1 MARLLKGA
9 LAHKMR
15 LLHTALGVAL
25 AVALVCGTFALSDTI
40 DVAFHRASTASPTG
54 VAVVVRSAA
63 KFKAQATS
71 LPERDPVPDSL
82 IATVR
87 AIPGVAAAWGSVWG
101 YAEMVDEKGQAIVPN
116 GSPAI
121 GSSWTPDD
129 VLVAGRPPSGA
140 DQVVIDEATA
150 HAFGLTV
157 GDRVKVLFQNAVQE
171 FVIEGLRRVNN
182 LIGSS
187 LATFDLQT
195 TQKVLGQEG
204 HVDQISVK
212 AAVGVDPD
220 ALRARIAG
228 ALPDKYEAVTD
239 DQAAQEAQK
248 SWTKAL
254 GFLTTSLLVFGAI
267 ALLVSAFI
275 IFNTFSILVAQRTR
289 ELGLLR
295 AIGASRAQVTASV
308 LAEALLV
315 GVVASVAGV
324 LLGYET
330 ARGLLLVLRRL
341 GFDVPATSVAFA
353 TSTAA
358 VGLACGMGVTL
369 LSAVV
374 PARRATNVSPVAGIG
389 SVAGEDHDRASHRRR
404 AGWGAALTLVG
415 AVEVLA
421 GVGFVGYVRRPLLA
435 TGAGAAAILVGI
447 AVAAPLVAPAAARVV
462 GVPLGRLLG
471 EPGLLG
477 RENAIRNP
485 RRTAA
490 TAAALMIG
498 IGLIGVVSIMGSSM
512 QASATRSVEQTLKA
526 DFVVAPAGTAGAS
539 TGVPPL
545 VATRLRQTPGVQLVS
560 EVRGGQWGLDGR
572 TMTLLAVDPDTV
584 TAVNRSDPAEAAATR
599 ALSDNGVLV
608 RDTVAARHGWK
619 LGDRVPMAFART
631 GTQKL
636 RVEGTFASTSVRT
649 DYVISLK
656 AYEANYAQQMDLQ
669 VEVLLTRGTSAAEG
683 RARIEKALADL
694 PGVRV
699 MDRSQV
705 LSAQTAQ
712 VKRFLVPVTALLGL
726 SVIIALLGIANTLA
740 LSVHERTRELGLL
753 RAIGMSRGQ
762 LRSMIRSEAVI
773 IAAFGSV
780 LGVLVAIFF
789 GWTLVS
795 SMRGLGVSELVIP
808 VGQLLRWVALAVVAG
823 LCAAALPARRAAKL
837 DVLDAVV
844 KE

>member
-9 LAHKMR
+9 LAHKLR

-25 AVALVCGTFALSDTI
+25 AVGLVVGTFALSDTI
-40 DVAFHRASTASPTG
+40 DAAFHQASTASPTG

-63 KFKAQATS
+63 KFKAQATT

-82 IATVR
+82 IATVQG
-87 AIPGVAAAWGSVWG
+87 IPGVEAAWGSVWG
-101 YAEMVDEKGQAIVPN
+101 YAEVVDKNGRAIAPD
-116 GSPAI
+116 GSPAL

-129 VLVAGRPPSGA
+129 VLVAGHPPRGG
-140 DQVVIDEATA
+140 DEVVIDEATA
-150 HAFGLTV
+150 RAYGLTV

-187 LATFDLQT
+187 LATFDLPT
-195 TQKVLGQEG
+195 TQKVLGLEG

-212 AAVGVDPD
+212 AAPGVDPD

-239 DQAAQEAQK
+239 DQAAQEAEK
-248 SWTKAL
+248 SWTNAL
-254 GFLTTSLLVFGAI
+254 GFLTTSLLVFSAV

-315 GVVASVAGV
+315 GAVASVAGV
-324 LLGYET
+324 VLGYET
-330 ARGLLLVLRRL
+330 ARGLLGLLRHL

-353 TSTAA
+353 ASTAV
-358 VGLACGMGVTL
+358 VGLVCGVGVTL
-369 LSAVV
+369 LSALV
-374 PARRATNVSPVAGIG
+374 PARRATNVSPVAGIV
-389 SVAGEDHDRASHRRR
+389 SVAGEDDGTVSYRRR
-404 AGWGAALTLVG
+404 AAWGVALILG
-415 AVEVLA
+415 GGVEVLA
-421 GVGFVGYVRRPLLA
+421 GVGLFGYVRRPLLA
-435 TGAGAAAILVGI
+435 TGAGAAAILIGI
-447 AVAAPLVAPAAARVV
+447 AVIAPLLAPAVARLT
-462 GVPLGRLLG
+462 GAPLRRLFG

-512 QASATRSVEQTLKA
+512 RASATKSVEETLKA

-545 VATRLRQTPGVQLVS
+545 VATRLRQTPGVELVS
-560 EVRGGQWGLDGR
+560 EVRGGQWGLDGK

-584 TAVNRSDPAEAAATR
+584 TAVNQSDPAEAAATR
-599 ALSDNGVLV
+599 ALSAKGVLV

-619 LGDRVPMAFART
+619 VGDQVPMTFART

-636 RVEGTFASTSVRT
+636 RLEGTFASTSVRT
-649 DYVISLK
+649 DYVISLTG
-656 AYEANYAQQMDLQ
+656 YEANYAQQLDLQ
-669 VEVLLTRGTSAAEG
+669 VEVLLTPGTSATAG
-683 RARIEKALADL
+683 RARLEKALADL
-694 PGVRV
+694 PGVKV

-705 LSAQTAQ
+705 LAAQTAQ
-712 VKRFLVPVTALLGL
+712 VKKFLVPVTALLGL

-753 RAIGMSRGQ
+753 RAIGMARGQ

-780 LGVLVAIFF
+780 LGVAVAIFF

-795 SMRGLGVSELVIP
+795 SMHDLGVTELVVP
-808 VGQLLRWVALAVVAG
+808 VGSLLRWVALAVMAG
-823 LCAAALPARRAAKL
+823 LVAAALPARRAANL